1 MYNNKN
7 HLPGDNDL
15 DFLRSMAIAFS
26 MYSAVPMPQ
35 FQWDRKSYQNSFA
48 FFPLV
53 GAGLSGVMY
62 LVYRLCSTAGLNPLV
77 AAMVLTAV
85 VVIYTG
91 GFHIDG
97 YMDTMDALC
106 SHRKRDEKIAI
117 MKDPHIGAFG
127 VIELVVLT
135 LLIVSGIYEI
145 IIRGSFFSLLYAFV
159 MSRSLS
165 GIAVCTFKRRD
176 NNTSLIRF
184 EEKGSRQ
191 MTLAVMFIY
200 IFIALLLMLLNNDRA
215 AVIGALTCVVWLFIS
230 KAICE
235 KEFGGISG
243 DTSGYF
249 LCICEAVYIWAVII
263 SSAIRF

>member
-1 MYNNKN
+1 M
-7 HLPGDNDL
+7 
-15 DFLRSMAIAFS
+15 DFFRSLAIAFS
-26 MYSAVPMPQ
+26 MYSAIPMPQ
-35 FQWDRKSYQNSFA
+35 FQWDQKSYENSFS

-53 GAGLSGVMY
+53 GAGLSGVLL
-62 LVYRLCSTAGLNPLV
+62 LVYRGLYWLGPDSL
-77 AAMVLTAV
+77 AAALILTAV

-106 SHRKRDEKIAI
+106 SHRSREEKIQI

-127 VIELVVLT
+127 VIQLMVLT
-135 LLIVSGIYEI
+135 LFMVSGIYQA
-145 IIRGSFFSLLYAFV
+145 IRLNSFSSVLYAFV

-165 GIAVCTFKRRD
+165 GVAVCTFKRRD
-176 NNTSLIRF
+176 SNTSLIRF
-184 EEKGSRQ
+184 ETKGSRQ
-191 MTLAVMFIY
+191 VTLIWMFVY
-200 IFIALLLMLLNNDRA
+200 IFLALMLMLFSHDQTAILA
-215 AVIGALTCVVWLFIS
+215 ALVSVVWLFIS

-249 LCICEAVYIWAVII
+249 LCICEAAFIW
-263 SSAIRF
+263 SADIGILFRLHV